1 MLDTER
7 VPNEDSAFTY
17 SFHAWRY
24 HHVRMLYATHGPHS
38 DPARLEAIVRREL
51 GPLIELRD
59 TSPHKIDDYLG
70 RVIDCAINVDFRV
83 HAMKAAA
90 SFEMREPETLK
101 LSGFAYKGD
110 PNVMVRYYGS
120 ACDDGLPV
128 HFIIRPRL
136 QIYGVFDWAYSV
148 NLFHRTEPF
157 YDDYDQRTVVPMEV
171 AVGLF
176 DAEDREL

>member
-1 MLDTER
+1 
-7 VPNEDSAFTY
+7 
-17 SFHAWRY
+17 
-24 HHVRMLYATHGPHS
+24 MLYATHGPHS

-157 YDDYDQRTVVPMEV
+157 YDDYDQRTIVPMEV